1 MAKISRFAT
10 TRIAASLN
18 ADYRADE
25 NVKDSF
31 YLDGRIARKRESRGA
46 DISSSGEDRGFFYAV
61 FASHDLN
68 IDSPG
73 SESITILNNLTEA
86 IKLSNDKIDNEINDL
101 ADCAVEVG
109 GRATIAREGVRQ
121 SYFAGVIIKEAE
133 VAAVTTGGA
142 CVFLYR
148 NNAIFPLTGCDIELV
163 NADYHGNAIDNM
175 NDFSAGVAGTIRY
188 SNIAQLQAGDGLIL
202 CNKEV
207 MEAVGQRELLS
218 VLYNYDDSGD
228 AAAEI
233 IDRARDVNS
242 DDPLQILIASVEE
255 VIPADRTGKI
265 NLGLFQTAKEIS
277 DQVTTRYEPIQS
289 ESAKSDEPVYVDS
302 PPAETAPTMKPSAE
316 PGKKISDSEQAV
328 AQKDDPFKPSY
339 SMSDGSSPVDFAGL
353 EEQKV
358 SRVDTDP
365 RNVPASVSESEEDNV
380 PVFEPIITQKT
391 SHDSD
396 DFAAG
401 RKYADE
407 DFYNMVEESYGSDQ
421 YADQGYDDQGYDEG
435 YDNQEYDTQSYE
447 DKWHDDRAV
456 LSGNRN
462 RDYNDYGYEDD
473 YEMYQSQ
480 VSRGSKTKQY
490 ILYAVLALI
499 CVACLVALYFMLF
512 KKDAK
517 PESPGTD
524 QSEKVSVSDQ
534 NVSVPAVT
542 EEADIR
548 TPVKQDSDETTAST
562 PVSDET
568 GETTGDSDSA
578 EDSAII
584 GAGDT
589 VYVVADALFVRSQPN
604 TDAEVIT
611 TVYINNALTI
621 TEVADGWYGITTD
634 DGTSGYVNADY
645 VSKTTP

>member
-46 DISSSGEDRGFFYAV
+46 DISSLGEDRGFFYAV

-73 SESITILNNLTEA
+73 SESITALNNLTEA
-86 IKLSNDKIDNEINDL
+86 IKQSNDKIDNEINDL

-121 SYFAGVIIKEAE
+121 SYFAGIIVKEAE

-142 CVFLYR
+142 CAFLYR
-148 NNAIFPLTGCDIELV
+148 NNAVFPLTGCDIELV

-188 SNIAQLQAGDGLIL
+188 SNIAQLQSGDGLIL

-233 IDRARDVNS
+233 IDRARDVNP

-265 NLGLFQTAKEIS
+265 NLGLFQTAKDLS
-277 DQVTTRYEPIQS
+277 DQATTRYEPIQN
-289 ESAKSDEPVYVDS
+289 EPEKVAE
-302 PPAETAPTMKPSAE
+302 PAYTAPTVTETVPDIKLASQE
-316 PGKKISDSEQAV
+316 LDQTISNLEQTV

-339 SMSDGSSPVDFAGL
+339 SISDDAVSDEFAGL
-353 EEQKV
+353 EEQEV
-358 SRVDTDP
+358 SRVEFDTQEISAA
-365 RNVPASVSESEEDNV
+365 VSASSASGENDI
-380 PVFEPIITQKT
+380 PVFEPIIAKKAI
-391 SHDSD
+391 HDSD
-396 DFAAG
+396 DFEAG
-401 RKYADE
+401 KKYADE
-407 DFYNMVEESYGSDQ
+407 DFYNVVEEPYGSDQ
-421 YADQGYDDQGYDEG
+421 FDE
-435 YDNQEYDTQSYE
+435 QEYDDHIAE
-447 DKWHDDRAV
+447 DQWQDDRAV

-462 RDYNDYGYEDD
+462 RDYDDYGYEDN

-480 VSRGSKTKQY
+480 TSGGSKSKQY
-490 ILYAVLALI
+490 ILYAALGLI
-499 CVACLVALYFMLF
+499 CVACIVALYFMLF

-517 PESPGTD
+517 PKELGTD
-524 QSEKVSVSDQ
+524 PSQQIDVSDQ
-534 NVSVPAVT
+534 GTLVPTVT

-548 TPVKQDSDETTAST
+548 TPVKQDSDETQDPTAT
-562 PVSDET
+562 DAT
-568 GETTGDSDSA
+568 AGTDKTTDDTSGDA
-578 EDSAII
+578 AI
-584 GAGDT
+584 AVNDT
-589 VYVVADALFVRSQPN
+589 IYVTADALFVRSGPN
-604 TDAEVIT
+604 TDSAQVT
-611 TVYINNALTI
+611 TLYAGAALTV
-621 TEVADGWYGITTD
+621 TELADGWYGITTE
-634 DGTSGYVNADY
+634 DGTSGYVHADY
-645 VSKTTP
+645 VSKTAP